1 MSPARAG
8 SVRGVEHIDSNEVPD
23 QARPDG
29 ERQGTATGEIVEDG
43 PTGDPVVDEA
53 LEVLLDLDSR
63 PLREHVTA
71 FESVHGALQDRL
83 AEGQR

>member
-1 MSPARAG
+1 MD
-8 SVRGVEHIDSNEVPD
+8 HIDSTGAPTGGEPD
-23 QARPDG
+23 TSRAG
-29 ERQGTATGEIVEDG
+29 ELVEDG
-43 PTGDPVVDEA
+43 PTGDQVVDEA
-53 LEVLLDLDSR
+53 LEVIFDLDSR

>member
-1 MSPARAG
+1 
-8 SVRGVEHIDSNEVPD
+8 VEHIDSTR
-23 QARPDG
+23 ARDASDA
-29 ERQGTATGEIVEDG
+29 TAPAPQILEDG
-43 PTGDPVVDEA
+43 PTGDQVVDEA
-53 LEVLLDLDSR
+53 LEVLDDLEHR

>member
-1 MSPARAG
+1 MDSTDVPADGPGRDAG
-8 SVRGVEHIDSNEVPD
+8 ADVAE
-23 QARPDG
+23 A
-29 ERQGTATGEIVEDG
+29 G
-43 PTGDPVVDEA
+43 PTGDLVVDEA
-53 LEVLLDLDSR
+53 LEALDDLESR